1 MRLSFNAEEL
11 AFQKEVRDWI
21 TANMPT
27 EVAEESRRSRTSH
40 VSKER
45 LLQWQKKLA
54 ERGWLCPNW
63 PKEYGGPG
71 WNSTQKFIFE
81 MEMARADSP
90 YLSSF
95 SIKMVAPVL
104 MKYGSE
110 AQKKRFL
117 PKIAAAEELWCQG
130 YSEPGSGSDLASLR
144 TKAERR
150 KDETGDHYL
159 VNGQK
164 IWTTNAHF
172 ADWIFCLVRT
182 SNEGKRQEGISFL
195 LIDMKSPGIRIDP
208 IYLVDGTRTP
218 MRHEVNQVF
227 FTDVKVPVEN
237 LVGEENKGW
246 TYAKYLLE
254 FERGGQAHGPRLRKA
269 FRHLQTLSKSQMAE
283 GEPLS
288 ADPQWREKMA
298 ALEMEID
305 AVEMNEMMF
314 YSSLKT
320 GDAPGNMASVVK
332 MRGTEVGQK
341 VTELAVEAVGWYGAP
356 FTELRNYDSNIVP
369 VGGEYVDDVAPRYFN
384 NRKST
389 IYGGSSEVQR
399 NVLAKAMLGL

>member
-1 MRLSFNAEEL
+1 MRLSFNADEI

-21 TANMPT
+21 SANMPV

-45 LLQWQKKLA
+45 LLQWQRKLA

-63 PKEYGGPG
+63 PKEHGGTG
-71 WNSTQKFIFE
+71 WSSTQKFIFE

-95 SIKMVAPVL
+95 SLKMVAPVL

-144 TKAERR
+144 TKAERQ
-150 KDETGDHYL
+150 DDHYI

-195 LIDMKSPGIRIDP
+195 LIDMKSPGIKIDP

-227 FTDVKVPVEN
+227 FTDVEVPVEN
-237 LVGEENKGW
+237 RVGEENKGW

-269 FRHLQTLSKSQMAE
+269 FRHLQTLSKTQLDA

-288 ADPQWREKMA
+288 ASPAWREKMA

-341 VTELAVEAVGWYGAP
+341 VTEMAVEAVGWYGAP

-369 VGGEYVDDVAPRYFN
+369 VGGEYVDDVSPRYFN
-384 NRKST
+384 TRKTT

>member
-1 MRLSFNAEEL
+1 MRLAFSDQEL
-11 AFQKEVRDWI
+11 AFQQEVRDWI
-21 TANMPT
+21 TANMPP

-45 LLQWQKKLA
+45 LVQWQKKLA
-54 ERGWLCPNW
+54 SKGWLCPNW
-63 PKEYGGPG
+63 PKEFGGPG
-71 WNSTQKFIFE
+71 WSSTQKFIFE

-104 MKYGSE
+104 MKFGSE

-144 TKAERR
+144 TKAERQ
-150 KDETGDHYL
+150 GDHYI

-164 IWTTNAHF
+164 IWTTNAHY

-195 LIDMKSPGIRIDP
+195 LIDMKSPGITLDP

-254 FERGGQAHGPRLRKA
+254 FERGGQAFGPRLRKA
-269 FRHLQTLSKSQMAE
+269 FRHLQTLSKTQLNES
-283 GEPLS
+283 EPLS
-288 ADPQWREKMA
+288 ANPNWREKMA
-298 ALEMEID
+298 AVEMEID
-305 AVEMNEMMF
+305 AIEMNELMF

-320 GDAPGNMASVVK
+320 GDAPGNMGSVVK

-341 VTELAVEAVGWYGAP
+341 VTELAVEAVGWYGVP
-356 FTELRNYDSNIVP
+356 FTELRNYDSNVVP
-369 VGGEYVDDVAPRYFN
+369 IGGEYVDDVSPRYFN
-384 NRKST
+384 TRKTT